1 MTSKTQIEYHKQRD
15 FGNKLNATIEFIKQN
30 FKSLAK
36 SLLYIAGPFIVI
48 GSLLFVQVYSG
59 FLRSVVDQ
67 SQISYFEENLTSM
80 ISFGLAG
87 LLFLMVGSTFVIAV
101 VNDYMIIYEEKKGE
115 EISVNEVWEKVKNSF
130 LNTLGTVIL
139 YALVLM
145 AAYIIIVIPIVIL
158 GQLSSAL
165 MVVSVFVVI
174 CLFIYVAI
182 ALTPIFIV
190 RAYEKIGFGQALSRC
205 LHLVR
210 GKWWSTFGLVV
221 VTSIIHNVVSSIFF
235 IPWYINL
242 IITTIHSTQSGSF
255 EEPSLLSEILNNG
268 SLLLYFIFSYLLY
281 CIPLIAINFQY
292 FNLVEKKEAKGLMS
306 KIDAFDNVEKGN
318 DDEEHY

>member
-1 MTSKTQIEYHKQRD
+1 MQAQQIEFHKQRD

-30 FKSLAK
+30 FKILAK
-36 SLLYIAGPFIVI
+36 SLLYIAGPFVVI

-59 FLRSVVDQ
+59 FLRSIANE
-67 SQISYFEENLTSM
+67 SQLSHIEENLTSM
-80 ISFGLAG
+80 VSFGVAG

-101 VNDYMIIYEEKKGE
+101 VNDFMILYEEKRGDKFDVS
-115 EISVNEVWEKVKNSF
+115 EIWNRVKSSF
-130 LNTLGTVIL
+130 LPTLGTVIL
-139 YALVLM
+139 YALVLLT
-145 AAYIIIVIPIVIL
+145 AYIIVIIPVVIL
-158 GQLSSAL
+158 GQVSSAL
-165 MVVSVFVVI
+165 MVLSVFVVL
-174 CLFIYVAI
+174 CLFIYIII

-190 RAYEKIGFGQALSRC
+190 RAYERISFGAALSRC
-205 LHLVR
+205 FYLVK

-235 IPWYINL
+235 IPWYINFIL
-242 IITTIHSTQSGSF
+242 TTLHSTQSGTF
-255 EEPSLLSEILNNG
+255 EEPSLLSEILSNG

-306 KIDAFDNVEKGN
+306 KIDAFDNEEKKDN
-318 DDEEHY
+318 DQEHY